1 MALEPQE
8 LKEFINSVERFV
20 RDRLIPVEAQVAA
33 EDRIP
38 EDVVA
43 DMRQLGLFGMTLPQA
58 YGGLELNASEEV
70 QVVFALCYA
79 APAFRGYVGA
89 NNSLGGRAILW
100 GGTDRQRAHYL
111 PRIASG
117 ELLTAFAL
125 TEPSSGSDAT
135 ALHTHAHRRADGC
148 WVINGGKRFITGAS
162 EADVINVVARTE
174 PGSSGGSGVSVFLVE
189 RGTRGMVQAPPDRK
203 MGQQGTH
210 TGELH
215 FKDCVVPA
223 DALLGEE
230 GKGFKLTMRTI
241 DRGRLHIGAASVGLA
256 GRLIDEM
263 LRYALERKQ
272 FGQPIAQFQLVQAML
287 ADSRA
292 EHLAARALVLQTAAR
307 CDRGEDFSMDAACC
321 KMYASEMVS
330 RVADRAIQVFGGAG
344 YMQESAVERLYRDA
358 RVFRIYEG
366 TTQIQQITIA
376 KHLVRAAA
384 ALL

>member
-100 GGTDRQRAHYL
+100 GGTDRQRTHYL

-135 ALHTHAHRRADGC
+135 ALHTH
-148 WVINGGKRFITGAS
+148 TL
-162 EADVINVVARTE
+162 
-174 PGSSGGSGVSVFLVE
+174 SG
-189 RGTRGMVQAPPDRK
+189 QK
-203 MGQQGTH
+203 M
-210 TGELH
+210 L
-215 FKDCVVPA
+215 
-223 DALLGEE
+223 
-230 GKGFKLTMRTI
+230 
-241 DRGRLHIGAASVGLA
+241 
-256 GRLIDEM
+256 
-263 LRYALERKQ
+263 
-272 FGQPIAQFQLVQAML
+272 
-287 ADSRA
+287 
-292 EHLAARALVLQTAAR
+292 
-307 CDRGEDFSMDAACC
+307 
-321 KMYASEMVS
+321 
-330 RVADRAIQVFGGAG
+330 
-344 YMQESAVERLYRDA
+344 
-358 RVFRIYEG
+358 
-366 TTQIQQITIA
+366 
-376 KHLVRAAA
+376 
-384 ALL
+384 